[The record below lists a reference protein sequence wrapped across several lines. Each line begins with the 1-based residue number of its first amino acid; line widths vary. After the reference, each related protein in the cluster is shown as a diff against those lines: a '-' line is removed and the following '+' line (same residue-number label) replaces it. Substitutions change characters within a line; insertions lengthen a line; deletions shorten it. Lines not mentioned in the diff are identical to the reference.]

1 MKTKDVDALA
11 SIVKTLCRELE
22 EPWAIGRFH
31 YLMIGLVELA
41 REGKA
46 WKALDVAFE
55 TNAFLCEMAERAE
68 KEQKARERTE
78 QLRADI
84 AAHPWSTPV
93 DIRTT
98 QPSFTGYVQM
108 RPEAPKPVATVEQM
122 RAAADAAMAADP
134 ELVEWTCDTCHKKTL
149 TDPDSGEIL
158 PIGWSTSTNLNTG
171 EAVYTCNECRKF
183 GPKHDD
189 CIGWFVCSGCGQR
202 TATADGKKP
211 LAWVFNAEV
220 DGKVYKALC
229 SPCFATGIK
238 KQYTCFDCESTTESR
253 VFPPPGWKEVE
264 DGEVICFGC
273 AEADAEAGDV

>member
-78 QLRADI
+78 QLRNDI
-84 AAHPWSTPV
+84 AAHPWSTP
-93 DIRTT
+93 DDIKIRTT
-98 QPSFTGYVQM
+98 QPSFTGYVQL

-122 RAAADAAMAADP
+122 RAAADAAMAADQ
-134 ELVEWTCDTCHKKTL
+134 ELVEWDCSVCHKKTL
-149 TDPDSGEIL
+149 TDDFMPV
-158 PIGWSTSTNLNTG
+158 GWARTLNSNTG
-171 EAVYTCNECRKF
+171 DV
-183 GPKHDD
+183 
-189 CIGWFVCSGCGQR
+189 
-202 TATADGKKP
+202 
-211 LAWVFNAEV
+211 
-220 DGKVYKALC
+220 
-229 SPCFATGIK
+229 
-238 KQYTCFDCESTTESR
+238 QYTCVECQMFGIKVPKKERQYQCMGCDAETTSIA
-253 VFPPPGWKEVE
+253 FPPPGWKEVE